1 MKNHIESIKK
11 EDLIVTVHPETVSVE
26 YKPKQQ
32 EEIKSSNTKDYI
44 NSLKEQRKLIDK
56 KISVMYKLDAL
67 KEITDKLFSG
77 TMTNMAMMNDSKSID
92 SISAKISDAIKI
104 ISDVKI

>member
-1 MKNHIESIKK
+1 
-11 EDLIVTVHPETVSVE
+11 
-26 YKPKQQ
+26 
-32 EEIKSSNTKDYI
+32 
-44 NSLKEQRKLIDK
+44 
-56 KISVMYKLDAL
+56 MYKLDAL

-77 TMTNMAMMNDSKSID
+77 TMTNMAIMNDSKSID